1 VIVQS
6 ANATFTATL
15 RVGAQAGIH
24 VDGIDFNFIDD
35 VLHLGDLP
43 DVDIELFD
51 ISTADIDDALNYEL
65 GGRIQ
70 VGIYADVASF
80 KTELK
85 GSTSDD
91 EDCAIEV
98 VQEYSFALAATAGAQ
113 VTLGTDTFG
122 PSGGATM
129 NVFTATMASTCVERS
144 PATTTAPTMTTDS
157 LQRRQA
163 SEDLPTTEVRT
174 TIEHIS
180 ALCPSSITSPCAASE
195 RVFAT
200 STEVRT
206 AIVTLSGSEDETSDV
221 IFPVPTT
228 IAPKTF
234 GSSANTLPTLTGSP
248 TSYTAEPTT
257 DNFIDRVV
265 ENAQDHK
272 RLAIGLGVGIG
283 VGVPVLAGL
292 AVLIL

>member
-1 VIVQS
+1 VIVES

-15 RVGAQAGIH
+15 RVGAQAGIR
-24 VDGIDFNFIDD
+24 VDGFDFNFIDD

-43 DVDIELFD
+43 KFEAFGLSSAEVKE
-51 ISTADIDDALNYEL
+51 ALDYKL

-70 VGIYADVASF
+70 VGVYADVASF

-85 GSTSDD
+85 ASTSDD
-91 EDCAIEV
+91 ENCAIEV
-98 VQEYSFALAATAGAQ
+98 VQEYAFALAATAGAQ
-113 VTLGTDTFG
+113 VTLGTVTYG

-129 NVFTATMASTCVERS
+129 NVFTTTMASTCVERS
-144 PATTTAPTMTTDS
+144 PATTTAPAMTTGS
-157 LQRRQA
+157 LQKRQA
-163 SEDLPTTEVRT
+163 SEDLPITVVRT

-180 ALCPSSITSPCAASE
+180 ALCPTTITGQCAASE
-195 RVFAT
+195 REFAT
-200 STEVRT
+200 STQVLST
-206 AIVTLSGSEDETSDV
+206 TVTMSGSEDETSNV
-221 IFPVPTT
+221 IFPIPTT
-228 IAPKTF
+228 IAPITF
-234 GSSANTLPTLTGSP
+234 GSNANTLPTLTGSP